1 MAVKKTARKPV
12 AKVKTK
18 AETEA
23 PLGPTPEQIAKAK
36 EQQQQQ
42 IQQMLAL
49 AKIYEE
55 TLEPKI
61 VLLFRRMEEMIAA
74 AQMPLTHISLV
85 LDLLKSR
92 LIDMADEAYIKK
104 GSEKLMKVR
113 GGKIG

>member
-1 MAVKKTARKPV
+1 MAKKKKEVKKEKKDVPS
-12 AKVKTK
+12 
-18 AETEA
+18 
-23 PLGPTPEQIAKAK
+23 GPTPEQIAKAK

-49 AKIYEE
+49 AKVYEE

-74 AQMPLTHISLV
+74 AQMPLTHINLV
-85 LDLLKSR
+85 LDLLKFR
-92 LIDMADEAYIKK
+92 LTKMADEAYITK